1 MTKKPTPKTRPAR
14 KARPA
19 AARTGRAAPKPKVA
33 TKPPPAGTRADGLR
47 AGSKQA
53 LLFDLVAAPG
63 GTTEAAA
70 CKKLGWVKCR
80 VTIKRVVEK
89 AGRELAT
96 SKNEKGETVYALK
109 SSKKTAG
116 AAA

>member
-1 MTKKPTPKTRPAR
+1 MKKPTPKTRPAR
-14 KARPA
+14 KAAPA
-19 AARTGRAAPKPKVA
+19 AARKGRAASPKAAAPKSPA
-33 TKPPPAGTRADGLR
+33 AGTRPDGLR

-63 GTTEAAA
+63 GVTEAAA

-89 AGRELAT
+89 AGRELMT
-96 SKNEKGETVYALK
+96 SKNGKGDTVYAVAPVK
-109 SSKKTAG
+109 AG
-116 AAA
+116 AVA

>member
-1 MTKKPTPKTRPAR
+1 MKKPTPKKTPAR
-14 KARPA
+14 KAAPA
-19 AARTGRAAPKPKVA
+19 ATRKGRSAAPPKAAPKAPA
-33 TKPPPAGTRADGLR
+33 AGTRPDGLR

-53 LLFDLVAAPG
+53 ILFDLVAAPG

-70 CKKLGWVKCR
+70 CRKLGWQKCR
-80 VTIKRVVEK
+80 VTIKRVVER

-96 SKNEKGETVYALK
+96 SKNEKGETVYGLAP
-109 SSKKTAG
+109 KKG

>member
-1 MTKKPTPKTRPAR
+1 MKKPTPKTRPAR
-14 KARPA
+14 KGRPA
-19 AARTGRAAPKPKVA
+19 AARKGRAASPKVA
-33 TKPPPAGTRADGLR
+33 APKSRPTETRPDGLR
-47 AGSKQA
+47 TGSKQA

-70 CKKLGWVKCR
+70 CRKLGWVKCR

-89 AGRELAT
+89 AKRELVT
-96 SKNEKGETVYALK
+96 SKNPKGETVYALK
-109 SSKKTAG
+109 PLTKSG